1 VPCRHGDAR
10 SEHVSAQETA
20 DNEGAYPR
28 LSEAQIAALDAR
40 GRRRATKAGEVLY
53 REGDTGVDF
62 IVIVAGAVAVVDGSG
77 DREREL
83 GVHGP
88 RRFLGE
94 LGLLTGQPSFTGAV
108 VREAGEVLEVPV
120 EELRKLVAGDP
131 ELGDLLLRAFLS
143 RRWMLIG
150 LGAGLRVVGS
160 RYSTDLRR
168 LREFLARNRI
178 PHAWVDLER
187 DQSAEALLRDLGVAP
202 DDTPIVIWRGER
214 VLRNP
219 SNAELA
225 RVLGLAAPRAVEM
238 ACDLVVI
245 GAGPA
250 GLAAAVYGASEGLAT
265 VVLDAVAPGGQAA
278 TTSRIENYLG
288 FPSGISGSELAERAT
303 IQAEKFGARLT
314 VPARAAALESDDG
327 RHRIRLDDGSDLL
340 TRTVMI
346 ATGKR
351 YRRLPVPR
359 LEEFEGAS
367 VYYAATQVE
376 AQLCAGD
383 PVAVVGGGNSAGQ
396 AAEFL
401 SRQVTE
407 VHLVVREAALTEC
420 MSRYL
425 SSRIERNPKIDVLLE
440 TEIREL
446 EGDDVLEAIVAENTA
461 TGERRRIAARALFIF
476 IGAEP
481 QTGWLHSGLALDDGG
496 YIVTGPDAGGRSLLE
511 TSRPGVFAAG
521 DVRSGS
527 VSRVAS
533 AVGEGAMAVRLI
545 FDALDEDGGRA
556 QT

>member
-1 VPCRHGDAR
+1 
-10 SEHVSAQETA
+10 
-20 DNEGAYPR
+20 
-28 LSEAQIAALDAR
+28 
-40 GRRRATKAGEVLY
+40 
-53 REGDTGVDF
+53 
-62 IVIVAGAVAVVDGSG
+62 VVEGSG
-77 DREREL
+77 DAKREL

-94 LGLLTGQPSFTGAV
+94 LGLLTGQPSFTSAF

-120 EELRKLVAGDP
+120 EGLRELVAGDP
-131 ELGDLLLRAFLS
+131 EFGDLLLRAFLA

-150 LGAGLRVVGS
+150 LGAGLRVIGS
-160 RYSTDLRR
+160 RYSPDLRR

-178 PHAWVDLER
+178 PHAWLDLER
-187 DQSAEALLRDLGVAP
+187 DRSAEALLRDLGVAP
-202 DDTPIVIWRGER
+202 DETPIVIWRER
-214 VLRNP
+214 LLRNP

-225 RVLGLAAPRAVEM
+225 RVLGLTTPRGPEA
-238 ACDLVVI
+238 ACDLVVV

-265 VVLDAVAPGGQAA
+265 VVLDTVAAGGQAA

-288 FPSGISGSELAERAT
+288 FPSGLSGSELAERAT
-303 IQAEKFGARLT
+303 IQAEKFGARLN
-314 VPARAAALESDDG
+314 VPACVTGLEPDDG
-327 RHRIRLDDGSDLL
+327 RYRIRLDDGSELL

-346 ATGKR
+346 ATGKH

-367 VYYAATQVE
+367 VHYAATQVE

-407 VHLVVREAALTEC
+407 VHLVVREASLTQF

-425 SSRIERNPKIDVLLE
+425 SSRIERNPKVHLLLA
-440 TEIREL
+440 TEVREL
-446 EGDDVLEAIVAENTA
+446 EGDDVLEAIVVKNTA
-461 TGERRRIAARALFIF
+461 TGERRRVAARALFIF

-481 QTGWLHSGLALDDGG
+481 QSDWLDGELALDDGG
-496 YIVTGPDAGGRSLLE
+496 YILTGEDAGGRSLLE
-511 TSRPGVFAAG
+511 TSRPGVFAGG

-527 VSRVAS
+527 VSRVGS

-545 FDALDEDGGRA
+545 CDALEQSEGHMQISRKAGGS
-556 QT
+556 

>member
-1 VPCRHGDAR
+1 MAMND
-10 SEHVSAQETA
+10 SEHVSAEKTE
-20 DNEGAYPR
+20 NTEGAYPP
-28 LSEAQIAALDAR
+28 LSKAQIAALDAR
-40 GRRRATKAGEVLY
+40 GRRRATEAGEVLY
-53 REGDTGVDF
+53 RAGDTAVDF
-62 IVIVAGAVAVVDGSG
+62 IVIAAGTVAVVEDSA
-77 DREREL
+77 DAEREL

-88 RRFLGE
+88 GRFLGE

-108 VREAGEVLEVPV
+108 VREAGEVLEVPISAV
-120 EELRKLVAGDP
+120 REIVTGDP
-131 ELGDLLLRAFLS
+131 EFGDLLLRAFLS

-160 RYSTDLRR
+160 RYSPDLRR

-187 DQSAEALLRDLGVAP
+187 DSSAEALLRNLGVAP
-202 DDTPIVIWRGER
+202 DKTPIVIWREER

-225 RVLGLAAPRAVEM
+225 RILGLTPARGGGT
-238 ACDLVVI
+238 ACDLVVV

-265 VVLDAVAPGGQAA
+265 VVLDAIAAGGQAA

-288 FPSGISGSELAERAT
+288 FPTGVSGSELAERAT
-303 IQAEKFGARLT
+303 VQAQKFGARLT
-314 VPARAAALESDDG
+314 VPARATALESDRG
-327 RHRIRLDDGSDLL
+327 QHRIRLDNGSALL

-346 ATGKR
+346 ATGKH
-351 YRRLPVPR
+351 YRRLPVSQ
-359 LEEFEGAS
+359 LDEFEGTS

-383 PVAVVGGGNSAGQ
+383 SVAVVGGGNSAGQ

-401 SRQVTE
+401 SRKVPE
-407 VHLVVREAALTEC
+407 VHLVVREAALTEF

-446 EGDDVLEAIVAENTA
+446 EGDDVLEAIVLQNIA

-481 QTGWLHSGLALDDGG
+481 QSGWLDGELALDDGG
-496 YIVTGPDAGGRSLLE
+496 YILTGPNAGGRSLLE
-511 TSRPGVFAAG
+511 TSRQGVFAGG

-527 VSRVAS
+527 VSRVGS

-545 FDALDEDGGRA
+545 FEALEQSEGHT

>member
-1 VPCRHGDAR
+1 VATHD
-10 SEHVSAQETA
+10 SEHASAQETA
-20 DNEGAYPR
+20 DNHGAYPR
-28 LSEAQIAALDAR
+28 LSEAQIAALDSR

-53 REGDTGVDF
+53 REGDTGIDF
-62 IVIVAGAVAVVDGSG
+62 IVIGAGSVAVVEGSG
-77 DREREL
+77 DAEREL

-94 LGLLTGQPSFTGAV
+94 LGLLTGQPSFTGAF
-108 VREAGEVLEVPV
+108 VREGGEVLEVPV
-120 EELRKLVAGDP
+120 EELRELVAGDP
-131 ELGDLLLRAFLS
+131 ELGDLLLRAFLA

-160 RYSTDLRR
+160 RYSPDLRR

-187 DQSAEALLRDLGVAP
+187 DSSAEALLRDLGIAP
-202 DDTPIVIWRGER
+202 DDTPIVIWRER

-219 SNAELA
+219 SNADVA
-225 RVLGLAAPRAVEM
+225 RVLGLAAPRAPE
-238 ACDLVVI
+238 ADCDLVVV

-265 VVLDAVAPGGQAA
+265 VVLDAVAAGGQAA

-288 FPSGISGSELAERAT
+288 FPSGLSGSELAERAT
-303 IQAEKFGARLT
+303 VQAEKFGAELT
-314 VPARAAALESDDG
+314 VPARVTELESDDG
-327 RHRIRLDDGSDLL
+327 RHRIRLDDGAKLL

-346 ATGKR
+346 ATGKH

-367 VYYAATQVE
+367 VHHAATQVE

-407 VHLVVREAALTEC
+407 VHLIVREAALTQF

-425 SSRIERNPKIDVLLE
+425 SSRIERNPKIHVLLE
-440 TEIREL
+440 TEVREL
-446 EGDDVLEAIVAENTA
+446 EGDDVLEAIVVENTG
-461 TGERRRIAARALFIF
+461 TGERRRIVVRAIFIF

-481 QTGWLHSGLALDDGG
+481 QSHWLNGELALDDGG
-496 YIVTGPDAGGRSLLE
+496 YILTGPNVGGRSLLE
-511 TSRPGVFAAG
+511 TSRQGVFAGG

-527 VSRVAS
+527 VSRVGS
-533 AVGEGAMAVRLI
+533 AVGEGAMGVRLI
-545 FDALDEDGGRA
+545 FEALEQSEGHT

>member
-1 VPCRHGDAR
+1 M
-10 SEHVSAQETA
+10 
-20 DNEGAYPR
+20 
-28 LSEAQIAALDAR
+28 
-40 GRRRATKAGEVLY
+40 GEVLY

-62 IVIVAGAVAVVDGSG
+62 IVIGAGSVAVVEGSG
-77 DREREL
+77 DAEREL

-120 EELRKLVAGDP
+120 EELRELVAGDP

-187 DQSAEALLRDLGVAP
+187 DPSAEALLRDLGVAP
-202 DDTPIVIWRGER
+202 EETPIVIWRGER

-225 RVLGLAAPRAVEM
+225 RVLGLTAPREPEA
-238 ACDLVVI
+238 ACDLVVV

-265 VVLDAVAPGGQAA
+265 VALDAVAVGGQAA

-288 FPSGISGSELAERAT
+288 FPSGVSGSELAERAT
-303 IQAEKFGARLT
+303 VQAEKFGARLT
-314 VPARAAALESDDG
+314 VPARATALESDDG
-327 RHRIRLDDGSDLL
+327 RHRIHLDDGSELL

-401 SRQVTE
+401 SRQVTQ
-407 VHLVVREAALTEC
+407 VHLVVREAALTEF

-446 EGDDVLEAIVAENTA
+446 EGDDVLEALVVENTA
-461 TGERRRIAARALFIF
+461 TGERRRIVARAMFIF

-481 QTGWLHSGLALDDGG
+481 QSDWLDGELALDDGG
-496 YIVTGPDAGGRSLLE
+496 YIVTGPVAGGRSLLE
-511 TSRPGVFAAG
+511 TSRQGVFAGG

-545 FDALDEDGGRA
+545 FDSLEQGGGRA

>member
-1 VPCRHGDAR
+1 MN
-10 SEHVSAQETA
+10 VS
-20 DNEGAYPR
+20 
-28 LSEAQIAALDAR
+28 
-40 GRRRATKAGEVLY
+40 EVLY
-53 REGDTGVDF
+53 REGDTGIDF
-62 IVIVAGAVAVVDGSG
+62 IVIAAGTVAVVEGSG
-77 DREREL
+77 DAEREL
-83 GVHGP
+83 AVHGP

-120 EELRKLVAGDP
+120 EELRELVAGDP

-187 DQSAEALLRDLGVAP
+187 DPSAEALLRDLGVAP
-202 DDTPIVIWRGER
+202 DETPIVIWRGER

-225 RVLGLAAPRAVEM
+225 RVLGLTAPRAAET
-238 ACDLVVI
+238 ACDLVVV

-250 GLAAAVYGASEGLAT
+250 GLATAVYGASEGLAT
-265 VVLDAVAPGGQAA
+265 VALDAVAAGGQAA

-288 FPSGISGSELAERAT
+288 FPSGVSGSELAERAT

-314 VPARAAALESDDG
+314 IPARATALESDDG
-327 RHRIRLDDGSDLL
+327 RHRIRLDDGSELL

-401 SRQVTE
+401 SRQVTQ
-407 VHLVVREAALTEC
+407 VHLVVREAALTEF

-425 SSRIERNPKIDVLLE
+425 SSRIERNPKIDVLL
-440 TEIREL
+440 RD
-446 EGDDVLEAIVAENTA
+446 GDSRAR
-461 TGERRRIAARALFIF
+461 GRRRPR
-476 IGAEP
+476 G
-481 QTGWLHSGLALDDGG
+481 DRGG
-496 YIVTGPDAGGRSLLE
+496 EHRDR
-511 TSRPGVFAAG
+511 
-521 DVRSGS
+521 
-527 VSRVAS
+527 
-533 AVGEGAMAVRLI
+533 
-545 FDALDEDGGRA
+545 
-556 QT
+556 

>member
-1 VPCRHGDAR
+1 MDD
-10 SEHVSAQETA
+10 SEHASAETA
-20 DNEGAYPR
+20 DSHGAYPR

-40 GRRRATKAGEVLY
+40 GRRRATSMGEVLY
-53 REGDTGVDF
+53 REGDTAVDL
-62 IVIVAGAVAVVDGSG
+62 IVVVACIVAVVEDSG
-77 DREREL
+77 DGEQEL

-108 VREAGEVLEVPV
+108 VREAGEILEVPV
-120 EELRKLVAGDP
+120 EEVRDLVAGDP
-131 ELGDLLLRAFLS
+131 EFGDLLMRAFLS

-150 LGAGLRVVGS
+150 LGAGLRIVGS
-160 RYSTDLRR
+160 RYSADLRR

-178 PHAWVDLER
+178 PHAWLDLER
-187 DQSAEALLRDLGVAP
+187 EPSAEALLRDLGVAP
-202 DDTPIVIWRGER
+202 DETPIVIWRER

-219 SNAELA
+219 SNAELG
-225 RVLGLAAPRAVEM
+225 RVLGLSAPRAQD
-238 ACDLVVI
+238 AASDLVVV

-265 VVLDAVAPGGQAA
+265 VVLDAVAAGGQAA

-288 FPSGISGSELAERAT
+288 FPSGVSGSELAERAT
-303 IQAEKFGARLT
+303 LQAEKFGARLT
-314 VPARAAALESDDG
+314 VPACVTALESEDG
-327 RHRIRLDDGSDLL
+327 RHRVRLDDGSELL

-346 ATGKR
+346 ATGKS

-359 LEEFEGAS
+359 LEEYEGAS
-367 VYYAATQVE
+367 VCYAATQVE
-376 AQLCAGD
+376 ARLCAGA
-383 PVAVVGGGNSAGQ
+383 PVAVIGGGNSAGQ

-401 SRQVTE
+401 SRQVPK
-407 VHLVVREAALTEC
+407 VHLVVREAALTEF

-425 SSRIERNPKIDVLLE
+425 SSRIERNPKVEVLLE

-446 EGDDVLEAIVAENTA
+446 EGNGVLEAIVVENTA
-461 TGERRRIAARALFIF
+461 TGERRRIVARTMFIF

-481 QTGWLHSGLALDDGG
+481 QSDWLGGELALDDGG
-496 YIVTGPDAGGRSLLE
+496 YIVTGPNAGGRSLLE
-511 TSRPGVFAAG
+511 TSSQGVFAGG

-533 AVGEGAMAVRLI
+533 AAGEGAMAVRLV
-545 FDALDEDGGRA
+545 FDALERGTDRA

>member
-1 VPCRHGDAR
+1 
-10 SEHVSAQETA
+10 
-20 DNEGAYPR
+20 
-28 LSEAQIAALDAR
+28 
-40 GRRRATKAGEVLY
+40 
-53 REGDTGVDF
+53 
-62 IVIVAGAVAVVDGSG
+62 
-77 DREREL
+77 
-83 GVHGP
+83 
-88 RRFLGE
+88 
-94 LGLLTGQPSFTGAV
+94 
-108 VREAGEVLEVPV
+108 
-120 EELRKLVAGDP
+120 
-131 ELGDLLLRAFLS
+131 
-143 RRWMLIG
+143 
-150 LGAGLRVVGS
+150 
-160 RYSTDLRR
+160 
-168 LREFLARNRI
+168 
-178 PHAWVDLER
+178 
-187 DQSAEALLRDLGVAP
+187 
-202 DDTPIVIWRGER
+202 

-219 SNAELA
+219 SNADVA
-225 RVLGLAAPRAVEM
+225 RVLGLKAPRGPEA
-238 ACDLVVI
+238 ACDLVVV

-265 VVLDAVAPGGQAA
+265 VVLDTVAAGGQAA

-288 FPSGISGSELAERAT
+288 FPSGLSGSELAERAT

-314 VPARAAALESDDG
+314 VPARVTALESDDG
-327 RHRIRLDDGSDLL
+327 RHRIRLDDGSELL

-367 VYYAATQVE
+367 VHYAATQVE

-407 VHLVVREAALTEC
+407 VHLVVREASLTQF

-425 SSRIERNPKIDVLLE
+425 SSRIERNPKIHVLLE
-440 TEIREL
+440 TEVREL
-446 EGDDVLEAIVAENTA
+446 EGGDVLEAIVVENNA

-481 QTGWLHSGLALDDGG
+481 QSDWLDGELVLDDGG
-496 YIVTGPDAGGRSLLE
+496 YILTGPNAGGRSLLE
-511 TSRPGVFAAG
+511 TSRPGVFAGG

-527 VSRVAS
+527 VSRVGS

-545 FDALDEDGGRA
+545 FEALEQSEGHTR
-556 QT
+556 T

>member
-1 VPCRHGDAR
+1 
-10 SEHVSAQETA
+10 
-20 DNEGAYPR
+20 
-28 LSEAQIAALDAR
+28 
-40 GRRRATKAGEVLY
+40 
-53 REGDTGVDF
+53 
-62 IVIVAGAVAVVDGSG
+62 
-77 DREREL
+77 
-83 GVHGP
+83 VHGP

-108 VREAGEVLEVPV
+108 VREAGEVLEVPISAV
-120 EELRKLVAGDP
+120 RELVTGDP
-131 ELGDLLLRAFLS
+131 EFGDLLLRAFLS

-160 RYSTDLRR
+160 RYSPDLRR

-178 PHAWVDLER
+178 PHAWLDLEH
-187 DQSAEALLRDLGVAP
+187 DSSAETLLRNLGVAP
-202 DDTPIVIWRGER
+202 EETPIVIWRGER

-225 RVLGLAAPRAVEM
+225 RILGLTPARGAAK
-238 ACDLVVI
+238 ACDLVVV

-265 VVLDAVAPGGQAA
+265 VVLDGIAAGGQAA

-288 FPSGISGSELAERAT
+288 FPTGVSGSELAERAT
-303 IQAEKFGARLT
+303 LQAEKFGARLA
-314 VPARAAALESDDG
+314 VPARATALESDHG
-327 RHRIRLDDGSDLL
+327 QHRIRLDDGSELL

-367 VYYAATQVE
+367 VHYAATQVE
-376 AQLCAGD
+376 AQLCADD

-407 VHLVVREAALTEC
+407 VHLVVREPALTEF

-440 TEIREL
+440 TEIRGL
-446 EGDDVLEAIVAENTA
+446 EGDDVLEEIVVENTA
-461 TGERRRIAARALFIF
+461 TGGRRRIAARALFIF

-481 QTGWLHSGLALDDGG
+481 QTDWLDGELALDDGG
-496 YIVTGPDAGGRSLLE
+496 YIATGAAAGAHWPLE
-511 TSRPGVFAAG
+511 TSREGVFAVG

-545 FDALDEDGGRA
+545 HAHLQQVGGP
-556 QT
+556 QM

>member
-1 VPCRHGDAR
+1 
-10 SEHVSAQETA
+10 
-20 DNEGAYPR
+20 
-28 LSEAQIAALDAR
+28 
-40 GRRRATKAGEVLY
+40 
-53 REGDTGVDF
+53 
-62 IVIVAGAVAVVDGSG
+62 
-77 DREREL
+77 
-83 GVHGP
+83 
-88 RRFLGE
+88 
-94 LGLLTGQPSFTGAV
+94 
-108 VREAGEVLEVPV
+108 VLEVPV
-120 EELRKLVAGDP
+120 EEVRELVAGDP
-131 ELGDLLLRAFLS
+131 ELGDLLLRAFLC

-178 PHAWVDLER
+178 PHTWVDLER
-187 DQSAEALLRDLGVAP
+187 DPAAEALLRDLGVAP

-225 RVLGLAAPRAVEM
+225 RVLGLTAPRAAEA
-238 ACDLVVI
+238 ACDLVVV

-250 GLAAAVYGASEGLAT
+250 GLATAVYGASEGLAT
-265 VVLDAVAPGGQAA
+265 VALDAVAPGGQAA

-288 FPSGISGSELAERAT
+288 FPSGVSGSELAERAT

-314 VPARAAALESDDG
+314 VPARAVALESDDG
-327 RHRIRLDDGSDLL
+327 RHRVRLDDGSDLL

-401 SRQVTE
+401 SRQVTR
-407 VHLVVREAALTEC
+407 VHLVVREAGLTEF

-446 EGDDVLEAIVAENTA
+446 EGDDVLEAIVVENTA
-461 TGERRRIAARALFIF
+461 TGQRRRIMARAMFIF

-481 QTGWLHSGLALDDGG
+481 QTDWLPSELALDDGG
-496 YIVTGPDAGGRSLLE
+496 YIVTGPNAGGRSLLE
-511 TSRPGVFAAG
+511 TSRPGVFAGG

-545 FDALDEDGGRA
+545 HAHFQHFDGPA